1 MSHKSGFVNIIGNPN
16 VGKSTLINALTGEKI
31 SIVSPKA
38 QTTRQRVLGFLSTD
52 DYQIVFSDTPG
63 YVENPAYELHRKMLG
78 YINSAFEDADIVIL
92 IIEPGTRD
100 LNPELLQRLQNLAV
114 PLIVCINKVDLSQ
127 QQGMMELMKQYEVVF
142 PKADVMLISALHSFN
157 VDVLMERVIEKLP
170 EHPAYYPKDVMSDR
184 HLRFFVSE
192 MVREQIFYIFDKEVP
207 YHSEVVIDYFKEEDD
222 IPKIGA
228 TIYVSREGQ
237 KRIMIGHGGSA
248 IKRLGTNAR
257 KNIEEFMGQHVFL
270 ELFVKVKDWRD
281 DDKTLKQLGY

>member
-78 YINSAFEDADIVIL
+78 YINAAFEDADIVIL
-92 IIEPGTRD
+92 LIEPGTRE
-100 LNPELLQRLQNLAV
+100 LNPDLLLRLQNLTV
-114 PLIVCINKVDLSQ
+114 PLIVCINKIDLSQ
-127 QQGMMELMKQYEVVF
+127 QEKMMELMKHYGEIF
-142 PKADVMLISALHSFN
+142 PKADVMLISALHNFN
-157 VDVLMERVIEKLP
+157 VDVLLGRVIEMLP
-170 EHPAYYPKDVMSDR
+170 EHPAYYPKDVLSDR

-192 MVREQIFYIFDKEVP
+192 MIREQIFYLFEKEIP
-207 YHSEVVIDYFKEEDD
+207 YHSEVIIDYYKEDEN

-228 TIYVSREGQ
+228 TIFVSRESQ
-237 KRIMIGHGGSA
+237 KRILIGHGGSSV
-248 IKRLGTNAR
+248 KKLGVQSR
-257 KNIEEFMGQHVFL
+257 KTIEEFLGQHVFL
-270 ELFVKVKDWRD
+270 DLNVKVKDWRD
-281 DDKTLKQLGY
+281 DETTLKQMGF

>member
-1 MSHKSGFVNIIGNPN
+1 
-16 VGKSTLINALTGEKI
+16 LTGEKI

-92 IIEPGTRD
+92 IIEPETRELNSD
-100 LNPELLQRLQNLAV
+100 LLLRLQNLTV
-114 PLIVCINKVDLSQ
+114 PLVVCINKIDLGQ
-127 QQGMMELMKQYEVVF
+127 QQAMMELMKQYEAVF
-142 PKADVMLISALHSFN
+142 PKADVMLISALHNFN
-157 VDVLMERVIEKLP
+157 IDVLLGRVLEQLP
-170 EHPAYYPKDVMSDR
+170 EHPAYYPKDVLSDR

-192 MVREQIFYIFDKEVP
+192 MIREQIFFIFDKEVP
-207 YHSEVVIDYFKEEDD
+207 YHSEVVIEYFKEDED

-228 TIYVSREGQ
+228 TIFVSREGQ
-237 KRIMIGHGGSA
+237 KRIMIGQGGSA

-257 KNIEEFMGQHVFL
+257 KNIEQFIGQHVFL
-270 ELFVKVKDWRD
+270 DLNVKVKDWRD